1 VAIWERE
8 RRHQG
13 PDQEEEPLLRR
24 GPSPGK
30 RSLTHRFIG
39 ADWNDSAGEAPADVG
54 MAPASHVRAQ
64 VEATTGGDLSAARV
78 HTGAESQ
85 AEASALRARAF
96 TVGSDIHFAAGQYQP
111 GTPAGDA
118 LIAHELVH
126 TLQQGGGEPTAQLK
140 ASDVSQEGDA
150 AEVEAD
156 RIAHAA
162 VSGAATRMAPVAR
175 AAPIARTPETL
186 SGNPAELTDASGT
199 ATTSHRAVTLGDSV
213 NPPAAATAAGA
224 ETRTAN
230 VRPIATET
238 SPLHLEPPSTP
249 AATSVFEEQAAPSSP
264 PPTGFSSV
272 TGFSGTMAAPMVEQV
287 ATNNLYIGGGPTAD
301 DVQQG
306 GIGDCA
312 FQSLLMSLVARD
324 PGKITSM
331 MVPDGRGGATV
342 TFWRAEAHSP
352 SLWERV
358 FGGAPA
364 RDWIQVAVTVND
376 QLAVNVSDNRVHGA
390 QIRCA
395 PAPRAVDYWAKVV
408 ATNLELHRKDFF
420 DLGRWA
426 PILEKA
432 YARFAQ
438 AHGNYG
444 GAAAGNTIAPSG
456 YTAINGAIQ
465 DSIMPV
471 FYGPLTADPA
481 HAPTY
486 NPTTFTPGTSTIVAD
501 NAAAM
506 EQLILL
512 QGRGT
517 GAAAGDR
524 DAPIVT
530 AAAQG
535 DAMIGRL
542 QALIPP
548 AQADPDY
555 IANVDVTRKGLVT
568 AVATSITAWN
578 ALPPDPAAPAAQ
590 PKAVARVAIGTA
602 CAQAVRP
609 GVDESAGEQQILND
623 YFRAWGATIQFPQG
637 DSTVPAPSVAG
648 MGSMNHNLRLFNH
661 PQVEIH
667 LDGHSSS
674 EGTDEVNQRLS
685 QERVDNVETA
695 ITSPGAIAPH
705 TITKTAH
712 GENGATG
719 DAAWRKVQ
727 FTFTPTGHHTNSLLD
742 TARSR
747 PVQDMANMMLDLRN
761 LGTDSS
767 PGQRGIY
774 ADHGYSVVAVNIV
787 STTGVAVPL
796 SSVPASS
803 RAALYPLVD
812 PNVSTVTLR
821 NPHHGN
827 EPDRL
832 DSRTPNRA
840 GDGAPSGPSADG
852 TFTISLY
859 DFFRSFTSVQSGVF
873 PRT

>member
-13 PDQEEEPLLRR
+13 VDQEEEPLLRR

-39 ADWNDSAGEAPADVG
+39 ADWNDGAGEAPAESG
-54 MAPASHVRAQ
+54 MAPASHVRSQ
-64 VEATTGGDLSAARV
+64 VEATTGGDLSGARV

-85 AEASALRARAF
+85 SEASALRAKAF

-126 TLQQGGGEPTAQLK
+126 TLQQGGAEPTAQLK

-150 AEVEAD
+150 AEREAD
-156 RIAHAA
+156 RIAGAA
-162 VSGAATRMAPVAR
+162 VTGASVRMAPVER
-175 AAPIARTPETL
+175 AAGIARTPESL

-199 ATTSHRAVTLGDSV
+199 ATTSHRSVTLGDSV

-238 SPLHLEPPSTP
+238 APLHLEPPSTP

-324 PGKITSM
+324 PGKITTM
-331 MVPDGRGGATV
+331 MAGDGRGGATV
-342 TFWRAEAHSP
+342 TFWRAQAHSP
-352 SLWERV
+352 SMWERV

-408 ATNLELHRKDFF
+408 ATNLELHRKDTF

-426 PILEKA
+426 PLLEKA

-438 AHGNYG
+438 AHGQYG
-444 GAAAGNTIAPSG
+444 GAHASNASGGTTSG
-456 YTAINGAIQ
+456 YKTIEGGFALEALY
-465 DSIMPV
+465 P
-471 FYGPLTADPA
+471 FYGAAMDDPKA
-481 HAPTY
+481 GASWHNTSY
-486 NPTTFTPGTSTIVAD
+486 PTTGSLVAA
-501 NAAAM
+501 NANVM
-506 EQLILL
+506 DKLILL
-512 QGRGT
+512 QGRGSE
-517 GAAAGDR
+517 AKAGDT
-524 DAPIVT
+524 DSPILTVGT
-530 AAAQG
+530 SEDGYIQ
-535 DAMIGRL
+535 RL
-542 QALIPP
+542 QQLIPV
-548 AQADPDY
+548 AQTDPDWAKVEAPRQVLVATVLANITTWTALPADP
-555 IANVDVTRKGLVT
+555 
-568 AVATSITAWN
+568 
-578 ALPPDPAAPAAQ
+578 PAPAAQ
-590 PKAVARVAIGTA
+590 PKAIARTAIGTS
-602 CAQAVRP
+602 CGVAVRP
-609 GVDESAGEQQILND
+609 GIDESQGEKDRLAGM
-623 YFRAWGATIQFPQG
+623 RSWAAPIQFAQG
-637 DSTVPAPSVAG
+637 EVAVPAASATGMKNMHSWMKAYQSPPVAI
-648 MGSMNHNLRLFNH
+648 
-661 PQVEIH
+661 Q

-674 EGTDEVNQRLS
+674 EGSDEVNMRVS
-685 QERVDNVETA
+685 QQRVDNVETE
-695 ITSPGAIAPH
+695 ITKHGPTPPH
-705 TITKTAH
+705 TIAKTAH
-712 GENGATG
+712 GEEGATR
-719 DAAWRKVQ
+719 DPSWRKVVL
-727 FTFTPTGHHTNSLLD
+727 TLTPTGHKTNGLLD
-742 TARSR
+742 PARSR
-747 PVQDMANMMLDLRN
+747 PIQDAVQLMINLRN
-761 LGTDSS
+761 MGTDNS
-767 PGQRGIY
+767 PGQRNIY
-774 ADHGYSVVAVNIV
+774 GGHAYSVVSVNIV
-787 STTGVAVPL
+787 STTGVNVPLNAVP
-796 SSVPASS
+796 AAN

-812 PNVSTVTLR
+812 PDKSTVQLR

>member
-1 VAIWERE
+1 MAIWERE
-8 RRHQG
+8 RRQQG
-13 PDQEEEPLLRR
+13 VDQEEEPLLRR

-39 ADWNDSAGEAPADVG
+39 APWNNEESGAAPD
-54 MAPASHVRAQ
+54 PRVRAQ
-64 VEATTGGDLSAARV
+64 VEATTGGDLSAARI

-85 AEASALRARAF
+85 SEASALRAKAF

-111 GTPAGDA
+111 GTAAGDA
-118 LIAHELVH
+118 LLAHELVH
-126 TLQQGGGEPTAQLK
+126 TLQQGGRPAGAQLK
-140 ASDVSQEGDA
+140 ASDVSQESDP
-150 AEVEAD
+150 AEREAD
-156 RIAHAA
+156 RIADAA
-162 VSGAATRMAPVAR
+162 VSGAGARIAPVER
-175 AAPIARTPETL
+175 AAPIARTPESL
-186 SGNPAELTDASGT
+186 SGNPAERTDASGT
-199 ATTSHRAVTLGDSV
+199 ATTSHRSVTVGDSA
-213 NPPAAATAAGA
+213 NPPAAAGAAGT
-224 ETRTAN
+224 ETRPAN
-230 VRPIATET
+230 VRPVATET
-238 SPLHLEPPSTP
+238 APLHLEPPATP
-249 AATSVFEEQAAPSSP
+249 APTAVFEEEAAPSSP
-264 PPTGFSSV
+264 PPSGFTSV

-287 ATNNLYIGGGPTAD
+287 ATNGIYIGGGPTAD
-301 DVQQG
+301 DVQQA

-312 FQSLLMSLVARD
+312 FQSLLMSIVARD

-331 MVPDGRGGATV
+331 MAPDGRGGATV
-342 TFWRAEAHSP
+342 TFWRAQPHSP
-352 SLWERV
+352 SIWERV
-358 FGGAPA
+358 FGGAPP

-376 QLAVNVSDNRVHGA
+376 QLAVNVSNNRVHGA
-390 QIRCA
+390 QLRCA
-395 PAPRAVDYWAKVV
+395 PAPKAVDYWSKVV
-408 ATNLELHRKDFF
+408 TPNLEIHRKDTFEVA
-420 DLGRWA
+420 RWS
-426 PILEKA
+426 PLLEKA

-438 AHGNYG
+438 THGNYG
-444 GAAAGNTIAPSG
+444 GAAPGNTIKPSG
-456 YTAINGAIQ
+456 YDAINGAIQ
-465 DSIMPV
+465 HSIMPV
-471 FYGPLTADPA
+471 FYGPLTDDPN

-486 NPTTFTPGTSTIVAD
+486 RETRFTPGTSTIVAD
-501 NAAAM
+501 NAQAM
-506 EQLILL
+506 EQLVLL
-512 QGRGT
+512 QGRGS

-555 IANVDVTRKGLVT
+555 IANVDATRKALVT
-568 AVATSITAWN
+568 AVLTSITTWAPMP
-578 ALPPDPAAPAAQ
+578 ADPAPPAAQ
-590 PKAVARVAIGTA
+590 PKAAARVAIGTA

-623 YFRAWGATIQFPQG
+623 YFRAWGASIQFPQG
-637 DSTVPAPSVAG
+637 DSAVPAASATG
-648 MGSMNHNLRLFNH
+648 MRNMSHNLRLFNH

-674 EGTDEVNQRLS
+674 EGPDAVNQRLS
-685 QERVDNVETA
+685 QERVDNVETE
-695 ITSPGAIAPH
+695 ITRHGAIAPH
-705 TITKTAH
+705 TVTKTAH
-712 GENGATG
+712 GEAGATR
-719 DAAWRKVQ
+719 DAGWRKVD
-727 FTFTPTGHHTNSLLD
+727 FTFNPTGHRQNSLLD
-742 TARSR
+742 TRRSR

-787 STTGVAVPL
+787 TTSGVTVPL
-796 SSVPASS
+796 SSVPAAS
-803 RAALYPLVD
+803 RGSLYPLVD

-821 NPHHGN
+821 NPHRGN

-832 DSRTPNRA
+832 DNRTPNRP
-840 GDGAPSGPSADG
+840 GDGPPSGAAADG